1 MTLLKTTTIAAA
13 VMCLF
18 TASAQADE
26 TRSQTAPVN
35 PADTTVN
42 TTRTEGAVNND
53 GTMTRTTETR
63 TTMDADRERG
73 SNRHTMAQTWDNA
86 TMTTKVKSALAADA
100 GLGTLM
106 LNVDSN
112 EGVVTI
118 NGDVKSNQQKEA
130 VTRISSGVE
139 GVTSVVN
146 NTMVKPE
153 R

>member
-1 MTLLKTTTIAAA
+1 MTFLKTTTIAAA
-13 VMCLF
+13 IMCLF
-18 TASAQADE
+18 TAAAQADE

-42 TTRTEGAVNND
+42 SPRTETNMNNN

-63 TTMDADRERG
+63 TTVDMDRERG
-73 SNRHTMAQTWDNA
+73 TNRHTMAQTWDNA
-86 TMTTKVKSALAADA
+86 TLTTKVKSALAADA

-118 NGDVKSNQQKEA
+118 NGDVKSEQQKES
-130 VTRISSGVE
+130 VTRIASGVE

-146 NTMVKPE
+146 NTMLKPE
-153 R
+153 K